1 MKLSSYCDYVL
12 PVLDVCIQ
20 CREHAIFVGRCAL
33 EIVNGAAPR
42 EACSYFLLVGL
53 DRFGRKRHRGSE
65 YHGREQLVVVVLVL
79 VLVVVLVLVGTSL
92 FGVLYLEY

>member
-33 EIVNGAAPR
+33 EIVNGAAALR
-42 EACSYFLLVGL
+42 EACSYFRLEAPSWQRVSRERAASCSGTGTRTCRHIAIWSTVFIILV
-53 DRFGRKRHRGSE
+53 D
-65 YHGREQLVVVVLVL
+65 
-79 VLVVVLVLVGTSL
+79 
-92 FGVLYLEY
+92 